1 MSNPYQMKQTDF
13 NASTGRGIAKILQ
26 QATIY
31 GLEALKAVALF
42 IKHLLT
48 TFVGK

>member
-1 MSNPYQMKQTDF
+1 MSNTYQIKQTDF
-13 NASTGRGIAKILQ
+13 NASTGKGIAKVLQ

-31 GLEALKAVALF
+31 ILEGLKGAALM

-48 TFVGK
+48 TFIGK

>member
-13 NASTGRGIAKILQ
+13 NASTGKGIAKILG
-26 QATIY
+26 QASIY
-31 GLEALKAVALF
+31 GLEGLKAFALF

-48 TFVGK
+48 TFIGK